1 MTVGVTIFTLSYL
14 PALIS
19 GVVGDDSD
27 LLPLVLPIAGP
38 WITAELV
45 KPQDW
50 GHVFLGAL
58 SGLQAIGAGVFAFG
72 ALLPRD
78 PAPGPGN
85 KPTPGAA
92 LRVTPLV
99 GPQAWGLSARGV
111 F

>member
-58 SGLQAIGAGVFAFG
+58 SGLQASPLARIDPPLLTKTDPPGGVTG
-72 ALLPRD
+72 
-78 PAPGPGN
+78 
-85 KPTPGAA
+85 
-92 LRVTPLV
+92 
-99 GPQAWGLSARGV
+99 
-111 F
+111 